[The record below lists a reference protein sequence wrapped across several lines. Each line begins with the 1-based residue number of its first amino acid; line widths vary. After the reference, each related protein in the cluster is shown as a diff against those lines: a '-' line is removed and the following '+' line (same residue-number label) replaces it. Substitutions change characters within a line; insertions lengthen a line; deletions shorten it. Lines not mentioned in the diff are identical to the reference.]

1 MFEYKIT
8 FVFKSNLCVCH
19 FSPRTSSQFCRDSAR
34 SLVAAYNDGALPCD
48 CDTSGSTGIVCDAV
62 GGQCHCRPHVIGRQ
76 CTKCATGYFGFP
88 FCRRESSFTP
98 CYLLSK
104 YNLHLILSSL
114 RSSLRS
120 VWLWPPTMRRSDGTL
135 HLPSSDSQTGLRC
148 VSESDFQLPP
158 FAGLWELWMLPKR
171 HRCKC
176 GGSVWPQYWSV
187 QVSWN
192 LHEEQTVRLP
202 YLHLPCKGQINH
214 IWKQLFQLC
223 C

>member
-1 MFEYKIT
+1 MCVTLAQEHLPSSAETRPALLLQHIMM
-8 FVFKSNLCVCH
+8 VLCRATVTH
-19 FSPRTSSQFCRDSAR
+19 LALQEASVMQLEDSVPAGCMWLGG
-34 SLVAAYNDGALPCD
+34 SAQSVPL
-48 CDTSGSTGIVCDAV
+48 DTSD
-62 GGQCHCRPHVIGRQ
+62 
-76 CTKCATGYFGFP
+76 FP
-88 FCRRESSFTP
+88 TADVSQHLPLICSSFLFKSSFTP

-120 VWLWPPTMRRSDGTL
+120 MWLWPPTMWRSDRTL

-176 GGSVWPQYWSV
+176 RGSVWPQYWSV

-192 LHEEQTVRLP
+192 LHEEQTVQVTIFAFTL
-202 YLHLPCKGQINH
+202 
-214 IWKQLFQLC
+214 
-223 C
+223 